1 MSQEKIPANM
11 SQEKTTLEV
20 IAPTVDDAVQ
30 KGLAQLNLP
39 QDAVDVEVLDA
50 GSRGLFGLGSRQA
63 RIRLT
68 IKPRPEDAAQR
79 PAAQRQAAETRLPEE
94 AAPSGPVTPSAPA
107 KAYAVEESQGEVET
121 RTAQERAAE
130 TAAGEEDETLRV
142 SREVVTDLVDKMKV
156 RAKVTAVY
164 RPPEDESDEQ
174 VVLVNV
180 EGNDLSILIGRRS
193 ETLNAL
199 QYISSLII
207 CKRLDRWIPLMI
219 DVQGYRA
226 RRERQLRQM
235 ARRVAEQAIHTGR
248 RQMLE
253 PMPANERR
261 LIHLELRDHPQVA
274 TESIGEEPNRKV
286 TIFLKK

>member
-1 MSQEKIPANM
+1 M

-20 IAPTVDDAVQ
+20 IAPTVEDAIQ
-30 KGLAQLNLP
+30 KGLSQLNLP

-68 IKPRPEDAAQR
+68 IKPQSMGEPVQAYPARTQAEPAEAR
-79 PAAQRQAAETRLPEE
+79 PAEPRPVSEAQ
-94 AAPSGPVTPSAPA
+94 PVASPTS
-107 KAYAVEESQGEVET
+107 
-121 RTAQERAAE
+121 RAAE
-130 TAAGEEDETLRV
+130 EPAAEPAEAAGAEEDETLRV
-142 SREVVTDLVDKMKV
+142 SREVVTELLEKMKV
-156 RAKVTAVY
+156 RAKVTATY
-164 RPPEDESDEQ
+164 RPPEDDSDEQ

-193 ETLNAL
+193 ETLNAM
-199 QYISSLII
+199 QYIGSLII
-207 CKRLDRWIPLMI
+207 CKQLDRWIPLMI

-235 ARRVAEQAIHTGR
+235 ARRMADQAIHTGR
-248 RQMLE
+248 RQVLE

-261 LIHLELRDHPQVA
+261 LIHLELRDDPQVA
-274 TESIGEEPNRKV
+274 TESVGDEPNRKV